1 MGQVM
6 NDVEHIPVPSDEA
19 IGLDP
24 RELPDRLLQEGDAS
38 TMELEGVEA
47 FIDGMLV
54 PPDGVS

>member
-1 MGQVM
+1 M

-19 IGLDP
+19 IDLDP

-38 TMELEGVEA
+38 TMALEGVEA
-47 FIDGMLV
+47 FINGMLV